1 MNAFVQTILNA
12 LQKEKLNKRKAES
25 IALKHGITDKTLIK
39 EFIELAIVLKA
50 GEIANNSLTISE
62 KFTEIVNL
70 YQNQVSLSHRTSQ
83 SIMLQQYSTPAP
95 ISYLA
100 GVYVLHNQPK
110 DYHIFEPSAG
120 NGLLTIAFNPRQVIV
135 NEVDDNRYNN
145 LKTQDFIEVMRVD
158 ATRNLALEHNFTSFF
173 EGVITNPPFGTL
185 DEPLKI
191 GEYKINH
198 LDHAMAIRALDCM
211 KDTGRASII
220 IGGHTNYDD
229 KGRVQSGKNRI
240 FLSYLYSHYNVED
253 IINIDGSLY
262 SRQGT
267 SFDVRLILI
276 NGRKAKPEGFPPLK
290 TDDSEPIKDFDSL
303 FDRVVL
309 NLSNDAMKIKIAKAK
324 AKALQLLQMQGGL
337 NGVDSRDFNK
347 QIIKYKRGLLSAKT
361 QLRVCETPKKLI
373 VKGLPEGIIVL
384 NQSVIKKAIGKHNL
398 LWDHFLNLP
407 EKISNPKAVY
417 KSKSISDAFVVL
429 IEQFD
434 LQLKPV
440 VVAIHVIPKRGKI
453 VIENIASIYGKD
465 IRQLKKWEEQNLK
478 I

>member
-12 LQKEKLNKRKAES
+12 LQKEKLNKRTAES

-50 GEIANNSLTISE
+50 REIANNSLTISE

-290 TDDSEPIKDFDSL
+290 TDDSEPIKDFNSL
-303 FDRVVL
+303 FDRITMHLVSERQSTPFHDVKEGDYVEIYTGITDKQKVTEGKVHFKYGKHYL
-309 NLSNDAMKIKIAKAK
+309 KLDNDNTTKYDKGFTYFIVDNHDNLYKLSIAKAK
-324 AKALQLLQMQGGL
+324 AKALILLQ
-337 NGVDSRDFNK
+337 
-347 QIIKYKRGLLSAKT
+347 
-361 QLRVCETPKKLI
+361 
-373 VKGLPEGIIVL
+373 
-384 NQSVIKKAIGKHNL
+384 
-398 LWDHFLNLP
+398 
-407 EKISNPKAVY
+407 
-417 KSKSISDAFVVL
+417 
-429 IEQFD
+429 
-434 LQLKPV
+434 
-440 VVAIHVIPKRGKI
+440 
-453 VIENIASIYGKD
+453 
-465 IRQLKKWEEQNLK
+465 EQNKTLHK
-478 I
+478 